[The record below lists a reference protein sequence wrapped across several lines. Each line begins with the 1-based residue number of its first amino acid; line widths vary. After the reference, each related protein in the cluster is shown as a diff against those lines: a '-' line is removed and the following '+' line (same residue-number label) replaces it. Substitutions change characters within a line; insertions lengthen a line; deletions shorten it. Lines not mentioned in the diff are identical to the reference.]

1 MDEPL
6 QHREEP
12 AVMDVEGHARLMNRK
27 RRLAGALPLSG
38 RSPEREGPAVRI
50 EPGKEEDFRYLR
62 RWLAGSEWLDRLVA
76 ATDPEA
82 AVDTDFPCSPAP
94 RLALRAFPKRG
105 RGLLEWSGNAAP
117 ARLSES

>member
-12 AVMDVEGHARLMNRK
+12 TVNDVEGRARLMDRK
-27 RRLAGALPLSG
+27 RRLAEAFPLSG
-38 RSPEREGPAVRI
+38 RSPEHEGPAVRI
-50 EPGKEEDFRYLR
+50 EPGKQEDLRYMR
-62 RWLAGSEWLDRLVA
+62 GWLASSEWLDRLIA

-82 AVDTDFPCSPAP
+82 AADTEPPYSPGLH
-94 RLALRAFPKRG
+94 LAVRAVPKEG
-105 RGLLEWSGNAAP
+105 RGLLEWSGNALP